1 VNPRSDTQ
9 LQDDDIADAVRSFI
23 ALQARSWQ
31 RRQKNAVLP
40 RVLRMAVD
48 ARDNGDEPDVP
59 GIIRQVWLERDLTG
73 LLES

>member
-1 VNPRSDTQ
+1 MNTKSDIE

-40 RVLRMAVD
+40 KVLRMAVD

>member
-1 VNPRSDTQ
+1 VNPKSDTV
-9 LQDDDIADAVRSFI
+9 LQDEDIADAVRSFI

-40 RVLRMAVD
+40 KVSRMVLD